1 MQTTFRLKAKDINST
16 LLSSLQDLFEGQEVE
31 ITIKSVTQEK
41 EIEASTNALIQM
53 IKDNRDSAPV
63 ISKDIDIRKLI
74 DETHHSGPF

>member
-53 IKDNRDSAPV
+53 IKDNRDSAPM

>member
-31 ITIKSVTQEK
+31 ITIKLVTQEK
-41 EIEASTNALIQM
+41 EVEASTKALIQM
-53 IKDNRDSAPV
+53 IKDNRNSAPV
-63 ISKDIDIRKLI
+63 ISKDVDIRKLI